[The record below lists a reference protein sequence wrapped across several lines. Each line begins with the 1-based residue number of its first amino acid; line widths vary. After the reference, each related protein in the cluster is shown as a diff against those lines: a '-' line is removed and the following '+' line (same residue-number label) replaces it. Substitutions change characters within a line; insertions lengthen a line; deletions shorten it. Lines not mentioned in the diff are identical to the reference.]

1 MATANIVK
9 LKTSRDTFGERA
21 RISGKYAAL
30 DFPPI
35 TETEVE
41 FLQRLMSDW
50 GSIRVAKWMKVSEG
64 TALRVAAGLGFKCR
78 PDTMASIREFF
89 AVADLKSAKRG
100 IGPDG
105 RDSPQKRG
113 IARHGK
119 REGKR

>member
-1 MATANIVK
+1 MGNTNVVK
-9 LKTSRDTFGERA
+9 LKTSRDTFGQRA
-21 RISGKYAAL
+21 VVAGKYAAM

-35 TETEVE
+35 TDVEEE
-41 FLQRLMSDW
+41 FLKRLMHDW
-50 GSIRVAKWMKVSEG
+50 GSTRVAKWMKVSEA

-105 RDSPQKRG
+105 RDSPKQRG
-113 IARHGK
+113 INRNGK